1 MVIPICTPTS
11 SLWEFTVHLKF
22 TITWD
27 YQTFNFHLWE
37 SSEMLFHCLT
47 WGSLI
52 PNKTDNLFVPLLTIW
67 VSSSSMNCMID
78 LSRGWEN
85 HEPNLAPSTSGL
97 TQAACVKEADKECS
111 FKELARTVVGV
122 QGGPSWLNPHPQK
135 ELPRLEMGLRYRTQ
149 DWTTRSLSLEAPP
162 QSESSRLPATFLGRV
177 QFPKPIPPAPPQKG
191 VASRCRSPRQ
201 NHHSH
206 H

>member
-1 MVIPICTPTS
+1 MNWSPP
-11 SLWEFTVHLKF
+11 LLFTGTTKKSMEWALSK
-22 TITWD
+22 
-27 YQTFNFHLWE
+27 
-37 SSEMLFHCLT
+37 EMNPSCCCLQLT
-47 WGSLI
+47 WVVGSTLQ
-52 PNKTDNLFVPLLTIW
+52 PLLAPFLTGAE
-67 VSSSSMNCMID
+67 SD

-162 QSESSRLPATFLGRV
+162 QSESSWLPATFLGRV